1 MIYGKGDSIKNWI
14 IKTNTIIEK
23 YQDIKF
29 SLFMELMSWYVYWN
43 ETFHMSSL
51 DSWGQI
57 KFLYQIMKEKKIQ
70 KYFFRPDI

>member
-29 SLFMELMSWYVYWN
+29 SLFMELMS
-43 ETFHMSSL
+43 
-51 DSWGQI
+51 
-57 KFLYQIMKEKKIQ
+57 
-70 KYFFRPDI
+70 